1 MQTILSNPR
10 DIMTMDGRKLP
21 LRMSVAYISFSAH
34 VDYAQNTE
42 FIKLVNPKTLVRVR
56 ALGA

>member
-1 MQTILSNPR
+1 
-10 DIMTMDGRKLP
+10 MTMDGRKLP

-42 FIKLVNPKTLVRVR
+42 FIKLVNPKTLVRVHPFE
-56 ALGA
+56 AC